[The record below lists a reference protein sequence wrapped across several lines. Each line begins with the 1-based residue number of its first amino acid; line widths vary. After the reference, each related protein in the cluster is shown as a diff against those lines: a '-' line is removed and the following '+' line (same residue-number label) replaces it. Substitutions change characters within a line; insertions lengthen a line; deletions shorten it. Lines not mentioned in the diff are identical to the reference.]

1 MNESDI
7 FGSILIISWIEFLWE
22 LYLSV
27 RQHKVYTKTTT
38 LPIAL
43 QNAISEETFLKSRV
57 YALDKSNYSI
67 FKSIYAMI
75 IGTATLWF
83 FVIFHIW
90 QQSKALLA
98 LVNIT
103 EGEMKISAVFI
114 ILMFTLNVIISL
126 PLSVYETFVLE
137 EKHGFN
143 KQTAWFFIKDKI
155 KSFIVSTIIMVPLV
169 CGIIY
174 IVKAGGDFFF
184 IYLWLFSMVTL
195 LFLMT
200 VYPDYIAPLFDKYTP
215 LPEGELKTK
224 IEELAASVNFP
235 LYKLYLVEGSKRS
248 VHSNAYFYGFFKN
261 KRIVLFDTLLKSHSN
276 EGEKGCDTEE
286 ILAILAHELGH
297 WKFNHVTKNIVIM
310 QINLFLQFFAFGLL
324 FKYPQLYRAFGF
336 MDEQPIIIGIVI
348 VMLFVFSPYNSIMSL
363 FLTILS
369 RKYEF
374 QADGFAKTLG
384 KSESLRKAL
393 IKLNQDN
400 LSFPVY
406 DWLFSAWHHSH
417 PPLLQRLEYINP
429 GIDDL
434 LGLDL

>member
-7 FGSILIISWIEFLWE
+7 FVSILIVSWVEFLWE
-22 LYLSV
+22 LYLSL
-27 RQHKVYTKTTT
+27 RQHKVYTKTTSI
-38 LPIAL
+38 PSAL
-43 QNAISEETFLKSRV
+43 EDAISEETFSKSRL

-90 QQSKALLA
+90 QQSKAILA

-126 PLSVYETFVLE
+126 PLSIYETFVLE

-155 KSFIVSTIIMVPLV
+155 KSFIVSTVIMVPLV
-169 CGIIY
+169 CGTIY
-174 IVKAGGDFFF
+174 IVKAGGDYFFV
-184 IYLWLFSMVTL
+184 YMWLFSMVTL

-261 KRIVLFDTLLKSHSN
+261 KRIVLFDTLLKSHSKD
-276 EGEKGCDTEE
+276 GEKGCDTEE

-310 QINLFLQFFAFGLL
+310 QLNLFLQFFAFGLL

-336 MDEQPIIIGIVI
+336 TDEQPVIIGIVI
-348 VMLFVFSPYNSIMSL
+348 VMLFVFSPYNSIMAL

-369 RKYEF
+369 RKFEF

-384 KSESLRKAL
+384 KSESLRQAL

-417 PPLLQRLEYINP
+417 PPLLQRLEYLKKE
-429 GIDDL
+429 D
-434 LGLDL
+434 

>member
-417 PPLLQRLEYINP
+417 PPLLQRLEYLKKE
-429 GIDDL
+429 D
-434 LGLDL
+434 